1 MMSAFHLAGMN
12 HGLYF
17 AGRGML
23 ALSTQLTSDDI
34 DDIISRA
41 ELAMSDIS

>member
-1 MMSAFHLAGMN
+1 MSEFHLAGMN

-34 DDIISRA
+34 DDILVRA
-41 ELAMSDIS
+41 ERAMTDIT